1 MWLENPIAIYPYTQ
15 YKLSEAS
22 VCIFMAQSTVASLT
36 VLEAMQPIP
45 TAWKF
50 KKKLSKQES
59 LNHFRPNEVHF
70 RDN

>member
-1 MWLENPIAIYPYTQ
+1 MRKHDVAR

-22 VCIFMAQSTVASLT
+22 VCIFMAQSTVAIFT

-50 KKKLSKQES
+50 KKNCRNK
-59 LNHFRPNEVHF
+59 NH
-70 RDN
+70 